1 MTAPHHAAR
10 RSPRPPSWRCH
21 ARLALTAAVVLT
33 VAGATGCASRS
44 RPPAGPGGVLP
55 PAVTPPGATSPA
67 ATPAPLPELV
77 PRGLPDDI
85 VEYAQRF
92 AGTPYRNGGTDPTG
106 FDCSG
111 FVQYV
116 FAKHG
121 VRLPRS
127 VVSLARV
134 GEAVAT
140 DDIRTADLLFFS
152 TTGPGPTHVAIALGD
167 GRFVHAPSGRGMV
180 RIENLSGSYWPMRFI
195 EARRVVSVR

>member
-1 MTAPHHAAR
+1 MVAAL
-10 RSPRPPSWRCH
+10 S
-21 ARLALTAAVVLT
+21 AVLLGV
-33 VAGATGCASRS
+33 TGCASRS
-44 RPPAGPGGVLP
+44 RPPSPPGGVLP
-55 PAVTPPGATSPA
+55 PGVAPPGVA
-67 ATPAPLPELV
+67 APAPAPPQPPELV

-92 AGTPYRNGGTDPTG
+92 TGTPYRNGGTDPAG

-127 VVSLARV
+127 VLELARAGTPV
-134 GEAVAT
+134 EA

-180 RIENLSGSYWPMRFI
+180 RVESLAGSYWPPRLI
-195 EARRVVSVR
+195 GARRVVSTR